1 MFELREL
8 QPLINRA
15 TEASHGRQ
23 RTIIGLTGSP
33 GSGKT
38 TIAKQLVEE
47 INAQH
52 GADSERYAAH
62 LPMDG
67 FHLANDTLH
76 TLGIHHRKGAI
87 DTFDGWGYLAL
98 LKRVKNETSHTVY
111 APEFDRNFEEGIAGH
126 IAIHPDTKLVVTEGN
141 YLLINREP
149 WSKIRDIAAE
159 IWFCATPEDERVRR
173 LIGRHQQFGMDY
185 GPAKQWAINVDGANA
200 KLVEPTKT
208 RTDLIISGETG
219 STREP

>member
-1 MFELREL
+1 MTTFSL
-8 QPLINRA
+8 QPLIDRA
-15 TEASHGRQ
+15 TAVSQARQ

-38 TIAKQLVEE
+38 TIAKLLVHA

-52 GADSERYAAH
+52 GTASGYAVH

-76 TLGIHHRKGAI
+76 RLGIHHRKGAI

-98 LKRVKNETSHTVY
+98 LNRIQNETSHVVY
-111 APEFDRNFEEGIAGH
+111 APEFDRNFEEGIVGH
-126 IAIHPDTKLVVTEGN
+126 IAVHPETQLVITEGN
-141 YLLINREP
+141 YLLIDRDPWASTREV
-149 WSKIRDIAAE
+149 AAE

-173 LIGRHQQFGMDY
+173 LISRHQQFGMGY
-185 GPAKQWAINVDGANA
+185 VPAEQWAINVDGANA
-200 KLVEPTKT
+200 KIIEPTKA
-208 RTDLIISGETG
+208 RADLIISGATG
-219 STREP
+219 EIVATT